1 VTDSVEIRRGVYH
14 DSVTLMQVS
23 QRVRTAPGVQDALIG
38 MGTELNLGLMREVG
52 FDVPSAAGP
61 NDLVVALRAQDDD
74 AVLAGREMLSAVL
87 QDMHE
92 RSRASGSTTEVAPRT
107 VGSAARRAGAG
118 IALVSTPGQHAVL
131 DALDAVD
138 AGLSVMLFSDNVPL
152 ADEIALKDAAAA
164 RDVLVMGPDCGTAVV
179 AGAALG
185 FANVVRPGRIGL
197 VAASGTGAQ
206 QVMCLLDQAG
216 EGISHCLGLGGR
228 DLSAEVGGRSARQA
242 LRALAADEATE
253 HVVIVSK
260 PAAEEVV
267 ADLERLA
274 SDLGVQVT
282 WATLGRGLPDLTAAV
297 EQALR
302 AVGAEVPSWPSW
314 VPPPD
319 QGGATTE
326 GGGGPTGAAVAT
338 GGAAVATGG
347 ALRGLF
353 CGGTLA
359 DEAMI
364 LAEEALGPI
373 TSNIPL
379 AGSPRISGNDTLTGH
394 AVLDFGDD
402 ELTQGRAHPMID
414 PSLRL
419 ERIRAQ
425 GADPTCGVL
434 LLDLVLGHGAHPDPA
449 AELADAVRAAR
460 ETAAQQGR
468 QMPVV
473 VSLVGT
479 ESDPQGLQACART
492 LASAGAHV
500 FTSNAQAVRAAL
512 SLTGRQGPATTPGAA
527 GAAHHLTGRTDR

>member
-1 VTDSVEIRRGVYH
+1 MTDSVEIRRGVYH

-23 QRVRTAPGVQDALIG
+23 QRVRTTPGVADALIG
-38 MGTELNLGLMREVG
+38 MGTELNLGLMRETG
-52 FDVPSAAGP
+52 FDVPDGAGP

-74 AVLAGREMLSAVL
+74 ALAAGREMLTAVL
-87 QDMHE
+87 QELHE
-92 RSRASGSTTEVAPRT
+92 RSRAGGATTEVAPRT
-107 VGSAARRAGAG
+107 VGSAARRTGAG
-118 IALVSTPGQHAVL
+118 LALVSTPGQHAVL
-131 DALDAVD
+131 DALDAVN
-138 AGLSVMLFSDNVPL
+138 AGLSVMLFSDNVPV

-179 AGAALG
+179 GGAALG
-185 FANVVRPGRIGL
+185 FANVVRPGRIGV

-206 QVMCLLDQAG
+206 QVMCLLDLAG
-216 EGISHCLGLGGR
+216 EGVSHCLGLGGR

-274 SDLGVQVT
+274 AELGVPVS

-297 EQALR
+297 EQTLA
-302 AVGAEVPSWPSW
+302 AVGADVPAWPTWPAEGSSGQA
-314 VPPPD
+314 PA
-319 QGGATTE
+319 GAS
-326 GGGGPTGAAVAT
+326 
-338 GGAAVATGG
+338 
-347 ALRGLF
+347 LRGLF

-359 DEAMI
+359 DEAMVI
-364 LAEEALGPI
+364 AEEVLGPVV
-373 TSNIPL
+373 SNIPL
-379 AGSPRISGNDTLTGH
+379 AGSPRVSGSERAQGH

-419 ERIRAQ
+419 ERIRTE

-449 AELADAVRAAR
+449 GELADAVRQAR
-460 ETAAQQGR
+460 ATATGQGR
-468 QMPVV
+468 DLPVV
-473 VSLVGT
+473 VTLVGT
-479 ESDPQGLQACART
+479 ESDPQGLVSCAEA
-492 LASAGAHV
+492 LAAAGASV

-512 SLTGRQGPATTPGAA
+512 SLLGAAPATTPA
-527 GAAHHLTGRTDR
+527 TERTAR